1 MNYTFDRHDPAP
13 DRIVLALILDMKR
26 KKERILIGSENR
38 IESHLRGSEEDDI
51 YYDRIAPLGN
61 LLMNFHQDTDRT
73 WNQYGFM
80 PLWDAL
86 HTNRK
91 KQPELEATAFN
102 FLRSKYEG
110 GYPLDTYAAIRIS
123 DGYLNAR
130 LPKDRNRAAESFNI
144 KMSKIKDGLM
154 DWTDE
159 MIRTPKKFYG
169 ENSFSKEAVRMDLW
183 YPIGSIEPECVL
195 AYDSILPVIIFY
207 HNRLLAAG
215 LNIRKCKV
223 CGKSFLAGSLKY
235 GICSERCRK
244 KQNTI
249 KKREFDARATENGYD
264 RTYKNECQRWRNYI
278 HRAEK
283 NADFS
288 IEKLQKMKSAFKD
301 FKTDA
306 LRKKSQVKKGAQDV
320 KEFEGWIIQQSSE
333 KLNHYF

>member
-1 MNYTFDRHDPAP
+1 MNYTFERHDPAP

-102 FLRSKYEG
+102 FLQSKYEG
-110 GYPLDTYAAIRIS
+110 GYPLDIYAAIRIS

-130 LPKDRNRAAESFNI
+130 LPKDRDRAADSFNMR
-144 KMSKIKDGLM
+144 MSKIKDGLM

-159 MIRTPKKFYG
+159 MIRTPKMFYG
-169 ENSFSKEAVRMDLW
+169 ENPFSKEAVRMDLW
-183 YPIGSIEPECVL
+183 YPTGSIEPECVL
-195 AYDSILPVIIFY
+195 TYDSILPVIIFY

-223 CGKSFLAGSLKY
+223 CGKSFLAESLKY

-249 KKREFDARATENGYD
+249 KKREFDARATENVYD
-264 RTYKNECQRWRNYI
+264 KIYKNECQRWLNYI
-278 HRAEK
+278 HRLEKDPNFSPDQISKLKTAFTDFKAEAK
-283 NADFS
+283 KRKASVKTGRSSLADFQGWT
-288 IEKLQKMKSAFKD
+288 LQQLDKHI
-301 FKTDA
+301 T
-306 LRKKSQVKKGAQDV
+306 
-320 KEFEGWIIQQSSE
+320 
-333 KLNHYF
+333 